1 MKGQFV
7 RANIKQK
14 VRTKI
19 QQKDLDILSNQIFLE
34 SIDYLFQF
42 IQIKMPI
49 LNDLKIENITY
60 QKELFKIITPPS
72 MEKPFMTKPLIP
84 I

>member
-49 LNDLKIENITY
+49 LNDLKLENITY
-60 QKELFKIITPPS
+60 QKELFKIITPSS
-72 MEKPFMTKPLIP
+72 MEKPFMTKPLMP